1 MTSDPY
7 AVTGLPVPRVGWAVL
22 AWQVLRALARQ
33 ELLESPTAAAKLVK
47 LLVFGAKGAGEVLF
61 GRFAFSCTSSVSWA
75 ATGLVLCPLPE
86 VCDGQ
91 LEMAVFSSLLSGK
104 LLICLGGSRAI
115 VFLEKW
121 RSILSQESSADSP

>member
-1 MTSDPY
+1 MQSQ
-7 AVTGLPVPRVGWAVL
+7 GCLCHVL
-22 AWQVLRALARQ
+22 GGQCLHGRCHALARQ

-61 GRFAFSCTSSVSWA
+61 CRFAFSCTSSVSRA

-121 RSILSQESSADSP
+121 RGILSQESSADSP